1 MNHFTTS
8 NQHQLAQ
15 QQAANAIITIK
26 NTIESFQKN
35 ANLDQVD
42 IYNLNEATKIVE
54 RYDNMIQPI
63 SLFGRIMNWFNNT
76 RGHKVSAFEVLG
88 DETYEWLNQI
98 RNLNIAWRQLRVL
111 ESDIRN
117 NPPQTDEERSEK
129 LTTYANMINKTF
141 IFLGQIFDRT
151 LILLKTIKDSTIYT
165 SLPPPQLNEYMVAS
179 DELIPTTAHNAI
191 IKNIVNHLFNAEFQL
206 QSVEQE
212 EAFIFAIDTLM
223 KSGEIPISQK
233 APLVSNCL
241 NAVRDSDTKLQIK
254 NEINK
259 VLEGVVVNTR
269 TDESLVSIFDDPA
282 IKSRVVIRRAFNTVV
297 LGANSNISE
306 TLNNDSLKGKE
317 DDPEID
323 CISQKV
329 VGLDDSDYTTAYALL
344 YSPGDNCPQHLKC
357 TLNDIIN
364 RNLPLQAK
372 EDLILIWQS
381 YGMAGRGVE
390 VRIINHNSY
399 FKRMMMELNEDP
411 DDARKGSIM
420 RHICRIVCIPD
431 PEEIKERVLCLT
443 NVVAILTRAFDYDS
457 TQDNRRNQWKTV
469 VDKVSRNISGT
480 GSSGT
485 GSSGTGSSDTGSTKQ
500 GSSKGSNNGSSNNG
514 MGSSSSSSSSNNDMG
529 NRFMGSNNSNNGSSS
544 SSSSSSSNNDMG
556 NGFMGSTKQDSSMGS
571 NNSNNGSGNSFTG
584 SSSSSSSISNNSSS
598 DDDDFEDDGDNTTT
612 TRSIEEREQGYN
624 DGKYKRQK
632 RERDYG
638 GRRKRKKTRRK
649 LKRKTK
655 KSKIKRKIKRKTK
668 SKIKRKI
675 KSKIKKRKTKKRK
688 TKKRKI
694 NKRKTKK

>member
-485 GSSGTGSSDTGSTKQ
+485 GSSDTGSTKQ